1 MMKARIA
8 GNYLLNARF
17 NKKIPG
23 GLQCGRKKIN
33 KTGKKGSQPGRASSF
48 ILPSLTDTT

>member
-23 GLQCGRKKIN
+23 GLQCGRKKKLI
-33 KTGKKGSQPGRASSF
+33 KQEKKEASLGVLRALF
-48 ILPSLTDTT
+48 YHP